1 MDAVIFDCDGVL
13 VDSEVTG
20 LRVILACLAEIGLT
34 YDRHDY
40 IERFLGSTWSDFY
53 SRLDGDHRARLGAP
67 LPAGFPAV
75 VSARFAADAAADS
88 LAIAGVHDLVG
99 GLSLPKAIASGSTP
113 GDLDKKLRRVGLFE
127 IFAPHIYSAQI
138 VAKGKPSPDIYLHV
152 AAQLGIDPADCV
164 AVGFSILE
172 TNGTAS
178 PKTWRARLP
187 ALSDL
192 PRQSNAPRPI
202 RLPCARRSRMRSAS
216 CVMKKDCRQP
226 RGPCCRLNCRH
237 RRRP

>member
-164 AVGFSILE
+164 AVEDSV
-172 TNGTAS
+172 NGV
-178 PKTWRARLP
+178 
-187 ALSDL
+187 
-192 PRQSNAPRPI
+192 
-202 RLPCARRSRMRSAS
+202 RSAVAAGMTTVGFVGGGHGS
-216 CVMKKDCRQP
+216 PRLAAKLKDAGAAEVASDMP
-226 RGPCCRLNCRH
+226 ELSEIFRGMS
-237 RRRP
+237 